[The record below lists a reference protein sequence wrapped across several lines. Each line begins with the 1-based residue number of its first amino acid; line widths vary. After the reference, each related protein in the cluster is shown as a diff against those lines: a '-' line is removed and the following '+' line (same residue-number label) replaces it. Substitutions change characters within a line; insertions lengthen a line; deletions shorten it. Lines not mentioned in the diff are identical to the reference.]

1 MKSILHFLRRRRLDR
16 EFAQEVESH
25 LEEKV
30 AELMETGMS
39 EPEALAQ
46 ARWEFGNITLYE
58 QISREVWGW
67 TWLETLI
74 QDVRYGA
81 RMLRKNP
88 GFTVVAAT
96 TLALGIAVNST
107 IFSVISGWLLKK
119 PAVSDADRVVAV
131 VSTNARRAVD
141 RGRISAA
148 DFLAWQGAN
157 HVFADLAAVDPYHDF
172 SLTGGGAPERVNGM
186 RVTAN
191 YFRTLGISAFL
202 GRTFL
207 PGEDEPGRDRVVLL
221 TYGIWQARLGA
232 DPNIVGKS
240 IALDGEK
247 YVVIGVL
254 PSSFRQVEFLLTRL
268 FTPLVLPKQAPQP
281 KARDR
286 RSFVVVGRL
295 RSEVGLEHAR
305 TEIAGLARRAEQND
319 PASGKGWGVN
329 VITLQEYGIQE
340 DQVRPGL
347 TLLMIAVLLVLVIA
361 CANIANLLLSRAARL
376 QQEIA
381 IRTALGAG
389 RVRVI
394 RQLFVESLLIAL
406 LGGSAGLI
414 AANWGIPALR
424 SAMSFND
431 YLSVMSAQITLDWN
445 VVTFTCLVSIGSVLV
460 FGLAPAIRV
469 SATRPQKAIRRGG
482 RLGGLRRGWGRN
494 ALVGSQIAL
503 AIVLVTGAG
512 LIIKA
517 TAEQLGGD
525 FGFDPNH
532 VLAAA
537 VSLTNARYRQPA
549 QKTAFF
555 QDVIGKL
562 QAIPGVEAAGIANSV
577 PFNAEQR
584 AFSIEGQPAVP
595 AAERSKARYF
605 AVSPGQLHVLGI
617 PLMQGRELRESD
629 TASTHKVALVN
640 RVFAER
646 FFPGASPLGR
656 YIRVDH
662 DAPDWSEIVGI
673 VGNIKASYG
682 PKEEDAQI
690 YESYL
695 QVPAD
700 PEMWLAVRVGGDAKL
715 LASALRS
722 AVWSVDPDQPV
733 ATVQTISRMIDQQEG
748 GDYVFDALLGIFG
761 ALALLLAA
769 VGIYG
774 VVAYAVAQRTHE
786 IGIRM
791 ALGAR
796 RTDVFRSVI
805 GQGMLLALISAV
817 FGLLAAAPLPRL
829 FGSMLQGYRAHGLAI
844 FVSVPL
850 LLLLVVLAA
859 IYVPAWRAARVDP
872 MEALRYE

>member
-1 MKSILHFLRRRRLDR
+1 MKSVLQFLCRRPLER
-16 EFAQEVESH
+16 ELAQELESH

-30 AELMETGMS
+30 AELIESGIPET
-39 EPEALAQ
+39 EALAQ
-46 ARWEFGNITLYE
+46 ARRGLGNITLYKE
-58 QISREVWGW
+58 ISREVWAW
-67 TWLETLI
+67 TWLETLM
-74 QDVRYGA
+74 QDMRYGA
-81 RMLRKNP
+81 RVLRRNP
-88 GFTVVAAT
+88 GFTIVAAT

-119 PAVSDADRVVAV
+119 PAVSDPDHVVAV
-131 VSTNARRAVD
+131 VSTNARRALD
-141 RGRISAA
+141 RGRISAT
-148 DFLAWQGAN
+148 DFSAWRDAN

-172 SLTGGGAPERVNGM
+172 SLTGGGVPERVDGM

-191 YFRTLGISAFL
+191 YFQTLGISALL

-221 TYGIWQARLGA
+221 TYGIWKEQFGA
-232 DPNIVGKS
+232 DSNIVGKTV
-240 IALDGEK
+240 ALDGEK

-254 PSSFRQVEFLLTRL
+254 PASFRQVEFLLSRL
-268 FTPLVLPKQAPQP
+268 FTPLVLPKQEPQP
-281 KARDR
+281 KARDQ
-286 RSFVVVGRL
+286 RSLVVIGRL
-295 RSEVGLEHAR
+295 KSGVGLEQAR

-319 PASGKGWGVN
+319 AASGKGWSAN
-329 VITLQEYGIQE
+329 VMTLQEYGIQE
-340 DQVRPGL
+340 DHIRPAL
-347 TLLMIAVLLVLVIA
+347 TLLLTAVLLVLVIA
-361 CANIANLLLSRAARL
+361 CANITNLLLSRAATR
-376 QQEIA
+376 QHEIA
-381 IRTALGAG
+381 VRTALGAG

-406 LGGSAGLI
+406 IGGSAGLV
-414 AANWGIPALR
+414 AANWGIPVLR
-424 SAMSFND
+424 SAMGFND
-431 YLSVMSAQITLDWN
+431 YLTAMSAQITLDGN
-445 VVTFTCLVSIGSVLV
+445 VVAFTCLVSIGSVLV

-469 SATRPQKAIRRGG
+469 SGSDPQSAIRRGG
-482 RLGGLRRGWGRN
+482 RAGDLRRGWGRN
-494 ALVGSQIAL
+494 ALVGSQLAL
-503 AIVLVTGAG
+503 AVVLVTGAG

-517 TAEQLGGD
+517 TSEELGGD
-525 FGFDPNH
+525 FGFNPKH
-532 VLAAA
+532 VLTAA

-549 QKTAFF
+549 QKIAFF
-555 QDVIGKL
+555 QEVVEKL
-562 QAIPGVEAAGIANSV
+562 RAIPGVEAAGIANAV

-584 AFSIEGQPAVP
+584 TFMIQGQPAVP
-595 AAERSKARYF
+595 AAERPKARYF
-605 AVSPGQLHVLGI
+605 AISPGQLDVLGM
-617 PLMQGRELRESD
+617 PLFQGRAIHDSD
-629 TASTHKVALVN
+629 NATTHKVALVN

-646 FFPGASPLGR
+646 FFQGKSPLGQ

-662 DAPDWSEIVGI
+662 NAPDWSEIVGI
-673 VGNIKASYG
+673 VGNVKASYG
-682 PKEEDAQI
+682 PKEQDAQI

-700 PEMWLAVRVGGDAKL
+700 PEMWLAVRAAGDANF
-715 LASALRS
+715 LAPALRRT
-722 AVWSVDPDQPV
+722 VWSVDRDQPF
-733 ATVQTISRMIDQQEG
+733 AGVQTISSMIDQQEG

-791 ALGAR
+791 ALGAHR
-796 RTDVFRSVI
+796 SDVLRSVI
-805 GQGMLLALISAV
+805 GQGMLLALVSAA
-817 FGLLAAAPLPRL
+817 FGLLAAALLPRL
-829 FGSMLQGYRAHGLAI
+829 FGSMLQGYRVHGLAI